1 METYKHLFWE
11 CPESRRVWNSYNDYL
26 TVLRQTNYLV
36 VNYEDVFNIGNNRNL
51 NILKIR
57 VVQAMIQIERP
68 KGWSRERVRKLA
80 MELKSIEV

>member
-26 TVLRQTNYLV
+26 TELRQTNYLV

>member
-36 VNYEDVFNIGNNRNL
+36 VNYEEVFNIGNNRNL